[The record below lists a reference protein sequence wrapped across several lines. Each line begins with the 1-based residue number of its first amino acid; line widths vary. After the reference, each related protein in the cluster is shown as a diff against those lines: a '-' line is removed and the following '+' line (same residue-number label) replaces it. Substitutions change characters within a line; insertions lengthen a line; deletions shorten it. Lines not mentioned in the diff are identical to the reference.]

1 MCFDFWVPLCGQG
14 EVMNLLMQIPEWDG
28 CVPQPAILKPRPLW
42 TGKQLFS
49 LLIPK
54 GVNCLREH
62 SSHPGNEGKE
72 KVDRWISPGDTKVRL
87 VKRVGGGVG
96 SGVEGVWCMIYNH

>member
-1 MCFDFWVPLCGQG
+1 
-14 EVMNLLMQIPEWDG
+14 MNLLMQIPEWDG

-72 KVDRWISPGDTKVRL
+72 KVYRWISPGDTKVRL
-87 VKRVGGGVG
+87 VKGVGGVG
-96 SGVEGVWCMIYNH
+96 SGGRGYGA

>member
-1 MCFDFWVPLCGQG
+1 
-14 EVMNLLMQIPEWDG
+14 MNLLMQLPDWDG
-28 CVPQPAILKPRPLW
+28 RVPQPAILKPRPLW

-62 SSHPGNEGKE
+62 STHPGDE
-72 KVDRWISPGDTKVRL
+72 KVYQWISPGDTKVSVIFLLYVFWFWR
-87 VKRVGGGVG
+87 GGGR
-96 SGVEGVWCMIYNH
+96 W